1 MWAKAQ
7 RPGNT
12 CSKVITCFLFTFF
25 YLHSDLMAIKS
36 EAKANA
42 ACIKTKKRNEITTH
56 AVNFNAHTHT
66 HTNIHAHYQQPVRI
80 HNIEG
85 FELTCFSSLIHVL
98 VSPDFF
104 LSIYTTLV
112 LNCPTVSMS
121 DCAATWRLQLFA
133 IETWRF
139 AYCMRSRSAP

>member
-56 AVNFNAHTHT
+56 AVNFNAHTHSNKYTRTLLAPRAYTQYRRFRT
-66 HTNIHAHYQQPVRI
+66 HM
-80 HNIEG
+80 
-85 FELTCFSSLIHVL
+85 
-98 VSPDFF
+98 FF
-104 LSIYTTLV
+104 IPHPCVGL
-112 LNCPTVSMS
+112 P
-121 DCAATWRLQLFA
+121 
-133 IETWRF
+133 
-139 AYCMRSRSAP
+139 